1 MKAVPKLDEKCAQ
14 IFAILLVRGELRFK
28 DLKEILHRKFRV
40 KLPEP
45 TLLMHLNHLIKL
57 KLVVKTIKSAKNVTY
72 KPNIEKLE
80 KIREKLDET
89 VKKLKEWKELE
100 EIFLNKPVEEQIATI
115 VLNILAYEL
124 NFLKHRI
131 LFEKYGR
138 FEDGF
143 ACELFRSYLLN
154 YPESL
159 IIKKCLENEDYMK
172 KFLDGLEKQLKE
184 VGYPHEG

>member
-28 DLKEILHRKFRV
+28 DLKEILQRNYKV
-40 KLPEP
+40 ELPEP
-45 TLLMHLNHLIKL
+45 TLLMHLNHLVKL
-57 KLVVKTIKSAKNVTY
+57 KLVAKTIKSAKNVTY
-72 KPNIEKLE
+72 KPNIERLK

-89 VKKLKEWKELE
+89 VKKRKEWKELQ
-100 EIFLNKPVEEQIATI
+100 EIFLNKPIEEQIATI
-115 VLNILAYEL
+115 VLNTLACEL
-124 NFLKHRI
+124 NFLKHQI

-143 ACELFRSYLLN
+143 ASELFRSHFFR

-184 VGYPHEG
+184 VGYTHEG